1 MSTYILSRT
10 TVNVYVLLYAITFI
24 KSTENEDN
32 DYIIAEGINHTR
44 HKIVGVSQGRFSDVS
59 EPSPE
64 P

>member
-1 MSTYILSRT
+1 MTIYILSRT
-10 TVNVYVLLYAITFI
+10 TVNFYVLLYVITFM

-44 HKIVGVSQGRFSDVS
+44 HEFAGVSQGRFSDVS
-59 EPSPE
+59 EPSPK